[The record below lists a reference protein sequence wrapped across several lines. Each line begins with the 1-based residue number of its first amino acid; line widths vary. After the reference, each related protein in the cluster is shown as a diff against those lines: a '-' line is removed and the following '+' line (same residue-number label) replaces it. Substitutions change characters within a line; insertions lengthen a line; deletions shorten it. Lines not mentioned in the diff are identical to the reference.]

1 MDKLLSFL
9 RSLPLVWR
17 IIVVIALAVIIVA
30 ATMSSCVMINS
41 SLRGEV
47 SSPRLDSV
55 VHYTDTT
62 VSF

>member
-9 RSLPLVWR
+9 RGLPLVWR
-17 IIVVIALAVIIVA
+17 IIVVIALAIIVVA

-47 SSPRLDSV
+47 FPPGLDSV
-55 VHYTDTT
+55 VHYTDSI

>member
-9 RSLPLVWR
+9 RGLPLVWR
-17 IIVVIALAVIIVA
+17 IIVVIALAIIIVA

-47 SSPRLDSV
+47 SPPRLDSV
-55 VHYTDTT
+55 VHLTDTV

>member
-9 RSLPLVWR
+9 RGLPLVWR
-17 IIVVIALAVIIVA
+17 IIVVVALAIIIVA

-47 SSPRLDSV
+47 SPLGLDSV
-55 VHYTDTT
+55 VHLTDTV